1 MPRDRRLYMTF
12 PIDFHRHP
20 KVTRLAPEVRWTFV
34 EMNGEARIAKNDGV
48 FLVDEAEFMWPAEH
62 LAALAASH
70 PTKPLLTTDG
80 ERYTIRDYA
89 EHQFT
94 EADREELSRKR
105 SEAGAKGGKAR
116 ANAKHLLSNP
126 EQTQAESESESGDST
141 KTHMSQ
147 SLDTRAR
154 DSTDSFEVSE
164 VTALMASRAGIADLA
179 VVERTIRS
187 KLGLRLDA
195 YAVMAVAA
203 HLIGKAKTYPDA
215 PDRYVLSCIENSPA
229 EVEKFIHASGFA
241 A

>member
-20 KVTRLAPEVRWTFV
+20 KVTRLPPEVRWTFV

-62 LAALAASH
+62 LAALVSSH

-105 SEAGAKGGKAR
+105 AEAGAKGGKAR
-116 ANAKHLLSNP
+116 ANAKHLLSKP

-147 SLDTRAR
+147 SLDNRAR

-164 VTALMASRAGIADLA
+164 VTAGMASRAGISNL
-179 VVERTIRS
+179 RGIRDAIAQH
-187 KLGLRLDA
+187 LDMRPDPF
-195 YAVMAVAA
+195 AVMAVSA
-203 HLIGKAKTYPDA
+203 HLLDKAKTYPDS
-215 PDRYVLSCIENSPA
+215 PERYVIGCIKRSPH
-229 EVEKFIHASGFA
+229 EVAQFIHNSGFA